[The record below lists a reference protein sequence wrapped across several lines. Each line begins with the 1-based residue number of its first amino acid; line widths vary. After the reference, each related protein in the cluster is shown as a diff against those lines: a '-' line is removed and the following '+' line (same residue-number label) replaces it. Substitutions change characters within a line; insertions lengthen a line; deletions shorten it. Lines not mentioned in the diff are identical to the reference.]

1 MELRLRRSSSTDKVF
16 VLFSLCSLCSPWF
29 KFQRT
34 IGFLTSGNLLC
45 CQSLVLKLS
54 KNQNVFVMLCVFL
67 QVSECQY
74 LNVATATFFIYI

>member
-34 IGFLTSGNLLC
+34 IAWSLTSNHCEKLTKYEAAYTITM
-45 CQSLVLKLS
+45 LVGE
-54 KNQNVFVMLCVFL
+54 FF
-67 QVSECQY
+67 Y
-74 LNVATATFFIYI
+74 LWTK